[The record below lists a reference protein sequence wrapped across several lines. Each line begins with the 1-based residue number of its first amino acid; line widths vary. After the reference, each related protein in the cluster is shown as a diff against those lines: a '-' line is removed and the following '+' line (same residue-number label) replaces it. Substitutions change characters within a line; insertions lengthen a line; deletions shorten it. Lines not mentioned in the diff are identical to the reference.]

1 MKYSDIVDYDKLD
14 PVKKAAIESF
24 SDTIE
29 KPSRIGLRIV
39 SETLGEPAIAIDFP
53 EQDFMLAFNV
63 EGLGTKNI
71 IADKMSL
78 IFNDEGSQVSFWRN
92 EFEVALFQTNKIY
105 GFELLDESD
114 YTRKTIKTFKLKG
127 VI

>member
-1 MKYSDIVDYDKLD
+1 MEILKIWRVWRGSGEL
-14 PVKKAAIESF
+14 EF
-24 SDTIE
+24 SD
-29 KPSRIGLRIV
+29 
-39 SETLGEPAIAIDFP
+39 
-53 EQDFMLAFNV
+53 
-63 EGLGTKNI
+63 I